1 MKKPIIVF
9 LESRWFLG
17 SAWGAFLVFIAIVIP
32 GLVVKHAPA
41 VQESELQSSPYS
53 VIVAEPQGPII
64 TVFRTKEQRIIEL
77 QIEDYVRGVVAAEM
91 PIEFSLEALKAQ
103 ALAARTYIVRRMLAE
118 DTSNV
123 PVPGALV
130 TDTVIHQAY
139 ASEQQLKERWGRRY
153 NEYRAK
159 LEMAVQETSGKLL
172 LYQGEPIQAAF
183 FSTSNGF
190 TENSEEYWKDKVP
203 YLRSVPSPWDQA
215 ISPRYES
222 SMDLTTKE
230 LSAKLG
236 LSEAVTANSSS
247 YIRLLGMTSGGRI
260 QQVRIGG
267 KTFTGREIREKLGLP
282 SSHFSWKIQNGRAR
296 FTTYG
301 YGHGVGMSQ
310 YGAQGMALEGKTAE
324 EIVTYY
330 YSGIEIGTMSSL
342 LK

>member
-1 MKKPIIVF
+1 MKKPIIDF

-41 VQESELQSSPYS
+41 LQESERHSPPYS
-53 VIVAEPQGPII
+53 AIVAELQGPTIP
-64 TVFRTKEQRIIEL
+64 VFRTQEQRIIEL
-77 QIEDYVRGVVAAEM
+77 PIEDYVRGVVAAEM

-118 DTSNV
+118 DFSNV

-139 ASEQQLKERWGRRY
+139 VSEQQLKDRWGRRY

-159 LEMAVQETSGKLL
+159 LDKVVQETAGKLL
-172 LYQGEPIQAAF
+172 LYQGQPIQAAF

-215 ISPRYES
+215 LSPRYES
-222 SMDLTTKE
+222 SIVLTTKE

-236 LSEAVTANSSS
+236 LSGAVTVSSTS
-247 YIRLLGMTSGGRI
+247 YIRLLGTTSGGRI

-267 KTFTGREIREKLGLP
+267 KTFTGREVREKLGLP
-282 SSHFSWKIQNGRAR
+282 SSHFSWKIQNGRIH